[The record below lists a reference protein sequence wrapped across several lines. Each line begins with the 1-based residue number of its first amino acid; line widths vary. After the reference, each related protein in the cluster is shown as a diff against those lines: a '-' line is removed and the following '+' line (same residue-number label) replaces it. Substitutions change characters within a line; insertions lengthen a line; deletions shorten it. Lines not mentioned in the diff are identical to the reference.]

1 MLSIRSETG
10 KAESPP
16 ESSVRREQGAPEQ
29 EGKMIPAPGTA
40 ASSGSEGH
48 SDASPLLTQKVDLQV
63 EGHDSSF
70 SYVLQ
75 IILLQR
81 SIAFVHHGLFL

>member
-48 SDASPLLTQKVDLQV
+48 SDASPLLTQKVDLKV

-75 IILLQR
+75 IILA
-81 SIAFVHHGLFL
+81 STISPFPH